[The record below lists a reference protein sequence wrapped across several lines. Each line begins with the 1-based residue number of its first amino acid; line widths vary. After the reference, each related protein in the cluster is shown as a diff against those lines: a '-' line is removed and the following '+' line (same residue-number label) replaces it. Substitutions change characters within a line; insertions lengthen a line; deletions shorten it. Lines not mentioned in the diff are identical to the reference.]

1 MASLKVMRVR
11 VLAHMCVSECVSASE
26 VGEMGEKTSLACVGE
41 VE

>member
-1 MASLKVMRVR
+1 MASLKVMHVC
-11 VLAHMCVSECVSASE
+11 VLAHMCVYECVFASE